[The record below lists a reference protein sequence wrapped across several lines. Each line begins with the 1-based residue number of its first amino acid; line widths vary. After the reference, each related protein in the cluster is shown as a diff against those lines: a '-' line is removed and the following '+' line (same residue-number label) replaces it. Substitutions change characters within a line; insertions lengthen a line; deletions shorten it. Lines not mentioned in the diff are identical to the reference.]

1 MVDHNDL
8 FTSTNALLKRI
19 DRYRVA
25 DRIGTGG
32 MARVYRGQDIKLDR
46 DVAIKILHE
55 HLADDSTFRARF
67 EREAK
72 FLASFNHPNIIQIF
86 DYATIEHEDRHL
98 LYMVMTYLPGP
109 NLKDIIEDNMQH
121 NRLMPRQQ
129 VLQII
134 EDIAAA
140 LDYAH
145 QLGMVHRDIKPA
157 NILFDEAGRA
167 VLTDFGIAR
176 MIVGSNLTQEDVA
189 VGTPAYMSPE
199 QAAGEQVDGP
209 TDIYALGIILYELLA
224 GEPPFGD
231 DGSLSVLLKHL
242 SEPVPPLTSY
252 SHIDNE
258 YLDRVIGKA
267 LAKRPEERY
276 QVAPDMALDLARALR
291 GEEPLTAGI
300 VNESQSSRLPAI
312 TRPNT
317 QEELPAKPPRQNSAV
332 GILVAG
338 LLVIATLVF
347 GSFWLGNVG
356 VNSGLFSDSPMQTE
370 ADDAG
375 VSSMVQSDEDAIESM
390 TVNDNTF
397 FTNDFNADDPFVGA
411 YWPIGIEEDSSRN
424 GTLSR
429 ELGTNST
436 YNFTNSINNR
446 AATTILE
453 DFRYTT
459 DIEITATMTLD
470 ASSPA
475 STGYGIVF
483 HYIDRANYGVFAV
496 DGNGNFSIW
505 YLEDRRWRELRALPE
520 NEDWTANDAVN
531 HLGEPNELRL
541 QIVADMLVG
550 YVNDVQVVELTDGT
564 FMEGGVGLYLATPSM
579 PEGDAAITRIDT
591 FAVDRYDSNT
601 NPSMTA
607 GSDTDT

>member
-140 LDYAH
+140 LAYAH

-375 VSSMVQSDEDAIESM
+375 VSSMVQGDEDAIESM